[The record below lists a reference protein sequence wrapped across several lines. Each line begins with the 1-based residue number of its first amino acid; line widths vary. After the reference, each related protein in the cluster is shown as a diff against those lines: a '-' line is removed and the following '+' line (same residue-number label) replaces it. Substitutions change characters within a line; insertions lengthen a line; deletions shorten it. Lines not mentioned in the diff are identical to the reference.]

1 MRDGRITQAGKY
13 DDILNSGTDFMELV
27 GAHKEAFSGLDFN
40 KAGSVSGSMSKEAG
54 NLDSTNWVVEK
65 QEDKDVQNCKEDDV
79 VSSKGQIIQEE
90 EREKGGVGF
99 SVYWKFI
106 TMAYGGSLVPIIL
119 LAQVLFQTLQIGSNY
134 WMAWATPVSED
145 VKPSVD
151 SSTLMIVYVALA
163 IGSSFCVLVRSMLIR
178 TAGYST
184 ANQLFS
190 KMHFCIFRAP
200 MSFFDATPSG
210 RILSRVSGCFTL
222 SFQYF
227 IYLCS

>member
-1 MRDGRITQAGKY
+1 M
-13 DDILNSGTDFMELV
+13 
-27 GAHKEAFSGLDFN
+27 
-40 KAGSVSGSMSKEAG
+40 AGSVSGSMSKEAG
-54 NLDSTNWVVEK
+54 NLDNTNWVVEK
-65 QEDKDVQNCKEDDV
+65 QEDKGVQNCKEDDV

-106 TMAYGGSLVPIIL
+106 TMVCGGTLVPIIL

-134 WMAWATPVSED
+134 WMAWATSVSED
-145 VKPSVD
+145 VKPSVG

-163 IGSSFCVLVRSMLIR
+163 IGSSFCVLVRSTLLR
-178 TAGYST
+178 TAVYST
-184 ANQLFS
+184 ATQLFN

-210 RILSRVSGCFTL
+210 RILSRVSGKML
-222 SFQYF
+222 LRLLYWVLQA
-227 IYLCS
+227 